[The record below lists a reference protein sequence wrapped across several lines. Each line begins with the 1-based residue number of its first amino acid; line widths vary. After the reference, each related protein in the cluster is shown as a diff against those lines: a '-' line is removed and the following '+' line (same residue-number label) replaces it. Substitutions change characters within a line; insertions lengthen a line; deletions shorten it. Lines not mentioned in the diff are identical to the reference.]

1 MPSHERLA
9 LRINGK
15 VRKVEVDPSAPLLF
29 VLRNQLGLMGAKLGC
44 GLEQCGSCTVL
55 VDGVSQYSC
64 TAPVVNFVGRDIRT
78 VEGVVEG
85 DVGRRVAEAFVAET
99 ATQCGYCTPGMVVA
113 STALLIAEP
122 APSEAQIRE
131 ALQPHLCRCGCHV
144 RVLRAVRRAAAGG
157 PGNDN

>member
-15 VRKVEVDPSAPLLF
+15 VREVEVDPSTPLLF
-29 VLRNQLGLMGAKLGC
+29 VLRNQLGLTGAKLGC

-55 VDGVSQYSC
+55 VDV
-64 TAPVVNFVGRDIRT
+64 AFNDPVGRDIRT

-157 PGNDN
+157 PGNDS